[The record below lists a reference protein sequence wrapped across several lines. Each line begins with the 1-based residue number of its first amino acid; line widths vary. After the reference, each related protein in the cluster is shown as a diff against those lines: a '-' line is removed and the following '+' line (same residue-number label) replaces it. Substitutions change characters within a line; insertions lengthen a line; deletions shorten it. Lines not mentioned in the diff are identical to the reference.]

1 MPTFDMIA
9 GVLLIATFLGL
20 IYYCAKGGNL
30 MVGFIVMA
38 LIWVVIGRV
47 PLATALVDV
56 FQKPVENYGVTT
68 AVIIFG
74 SWFGRVLVDT
84 GIAGAIIKKTVELG
98 GARPM
103 ITTILLAWA
112 TTLIFTGAFGVGS
125 VMAIGVIMLPILFS
139 LGVPKKVAVASYTM
153 SIASGMYL
161 NLGYVKQIQ
170 ALFPSVPYDA
180 NYVKVALILTGIH
193 MLVIVAFILFSFK
206 TNKLTH
212 AWAASPQL
220 GTAAEPELGSW
231 VFLIPAIPIAL
242 IVGLNWQPIPA
253 LMAAMFVSFLLTKK
267 LRTYKDAVAI
277 IQQTLYDGIADVG
290 LLIGMLFAIVMF
302 AGAAAKVSPI
312 LGKIFGGLLPR
323 DPMMLAI
330 AFGVFAPLALF
341 RGPLMVFGS
350 GGATLAIL
358 LSLNIF
364 APKFLFALIM
374 IPPVAMVANTCPTQ
388 SWSMW
393 AINYS
398 KLPPQDYLKTGLVWS
413 WLLVLINEIV
423 AVSLFGL

>member
-1 MPTFDMIA
+1 
-9 GVLLIATFLGL
+9 V
-20 IYYCAKGGNL
+20 
-30 MVGFIVMA
+30 
-38 LIWVVIGRV
+38 
-47 PLATALVDV
+47 
-56 FQKPVENYGVTT
+56 
-68 AVIIFG
+68 
-74 SWFGRVLVDT
+74 
-84 GIAGAIIKKTVELG
+84 
-98 GARPM
+98 
-103 ITTILLAWA
+103 TTILLAWA
-112 TTLIFTGAFGVGS
+112 TTLIFTSAFGVGS

-139 LGVPKKVAVASYTM
+139 LGVPKRVAIASYTM

-180 NYVKVALILTGIH
+180 AYVKVALILTGIH
-193 MLVIVAFILFSFK
+193 MAVILAFIVFSFR
-206 TNKLTH
+206 NGQPVR
-212 AWAASPQL
+212 AWAASPQPGL
-220 GTAAEPELGSW
+220 AADAELGSW

-242 IVGLNWQPIPA
+242 IVGLKWQPIPS
-253 LMAAMFVSFLLTKK
+253 LMVAMLISMLLTKK
-267 LRTYKDAVAI
+267 LRSYKEAVAV
-277 IQQTLYDGIADVG
+277 IQQTLYDGVADVG

-312 LGKIFGGLLPR
+312 LGKIFGPVLPH
-323 DPMMLAI
+323 DPMILAI
-330 AFGVFAPLALF
+330 AFGLFAPLALF

-358 LSLNIF
+358 LSMNIF
-364 APKFLFALIM
+364 SPKFLFALIM

-413 WLLVLINEIV
+413 WLLMLINEVV
-423 AVSLFGL
+423 AVYLFS

>member
-1 MPTFDMIA
+1 MPTFELIA
-9 GVLLIATFLGL
+9 GILLITTFLGL

-30 MVGFIVMA
+30 MVGFLVMA
-38 LIWVVIGRV
+38 LAWVIIGQV
-47 PLATALVDV
+47 PLKTALVDV
-56 FQKPVENYGVTT
+56 FQKPVENYGVTI

-84 GIAGAIIKKTVELG
+84 GVAGAIIKKTVELG
-98 GARPM
+98 GSRPM
-103 ITTILLAWA
+103 ITTLLLAWA
-112 TTLIFTGAFGVGS
+112 TTLIFTSAFGVGS

-170 ALFPSVPYDA
+170 ALFPSVAYDA
-180 NYVKVALILTGIH
+180 AYVKVALILTGIH
-193 MLVIVAFILFSFK
+193 MLVIVAFIIFSFK
-206 TNKLTH
+206 TTKLTH
-212 AWAASPQL
+212 AWAASTQP
-220 GTAAEPELGSW
+220 AIADSDLGSW

-253 LMAAMFVSFLLTKK
+253 LMVAMFVALLLTRK
-267 LRTYKDAVAI
+267 LRTYKDAIAI

-312 LGKIFGGLLPR
+312 LGKIFGGLLPH

-330 AFGVFAPLALF
+330 AFGLFAPLALF

-364 APKFLFALIM
+364 SPKFLFALIM

-398 KLPPQDYLKTGLVWS
+398 KLAPQDYLKTGLFWS
-413 WLLVLINEIV
+413 WLLMIINEIV
-423 AVSLFGL
+423 AVALFS

>member
-1 MPTFDMIA
+1 MEYLTGI
-9 GVLLIATFLGL
+9 LLIVSFLGL

-30 MVGFIVMA
+30 LIGFLVMA
-38 LIWVVIGRV
+38 LLWVIIGRI
-47 PLATALVDV
+47 PLSTALVDV
-56 FQKPVENYGVTT
+56 FQKPVENYGVTVG
-68 AVIIFG
+68 VIIFG

-84 GIAGAIIKKTVELG
+84 GIAAAIIKKTVELG

-112 TTLIFTGAFGVGS
+112 TTLIFTSAFGVGS

-139 LGVPKKVAVASYTM
+139 LGVPKKVAIASYTM

-180 NYVKVALILTGIH
+180 AYVKVALILTAIH
-193 MLVIVAFILFSFK
+193 MLVIVAFILYSFK
-206 TNKLTH
+206 TNGLTH
-212 AWAASPQL
+212 AWAATPQPSVASE
-220 GTAAEPELGSW
+220 GELGSW

-242 IVGLNWQPIPA
+242 IVGLKWQPIPA
-253 LMAAMFVSFLLTKK
+253 LMVAMFASMLLTKK
-267 LRTYKDAVAI
+267 LRTYKDAVACV
-277 IQQTLYDGIADVG
+277 QQTLYDGIADVG

-302 AGAAAKVSPI
+302 AGAAAKVSPF
-312 LGKIFGGLLPR
+312 LGKIFGGILPH
-323 DPMMLAI
+323 DPLMLAI
-330 AFGVFAPLALF
+330 AFGIFAPLALF

-358 LSLNIF
+358 LGMNLFS
-364 APKFLFALIM
+364 PKFLFALIM

-398 KLPPQDYLKTGLVWS
+398 KLAPQDYLKTGLIWS
-413 WLLVLINEIV
+413 WILMLINEIV
-423 AVSLFGL
+423 AVSLFS

>member
-1 MPTFDMIA
+1 MDLLA
-9 GVLLIATFLGL
+9 GILLIVSFLCL

-30 MVGFIVMA
+30 IIGFIVMA
-38 LIWVVIGRV
+38 LLWVVIGRV
-47 PLATALVDV
+47 PVMTAVVDV
-56 FQKPVENYGVTT
+56 FEKPVENYGVTVG
-68 AVIIFG
+68 VIIFG

-84 GIAGAIIKKTVELG
+84 GIAGSIIKKTVELG

-112 TTLIFTGAFGVGS
+112 TTLIFTSAFGVGS

-139 LGVPKKVAVASYTM
+139 LGVPKRVAIASYTM

-180 NYVKVALILTGIH
+180 AYVQVALILTGIH
-193 MLVIVAFILFSFK
+193 MAVILAFILFSFR
-206 TNKLTH
+206 TGQPVR
-212 AWAASPQL
+212 AWAASPQPGL
-220 GTAAEPELGSW
+220 AADAELGSW

-242 IVGLNWQPIPA
+242 IVGLKWQPIPS
-253 LMAAMFVSFLLTKK
+253 LMVAMLVSMLLTKK
-267 LRTYKDAVAI
+267 LQSYKEAVTV
-277 IQQTLYDGIADVG
+277 IQQTLYDGVADVG

-312 LGKIFGGLLPR
+312 LGKIFGPVLPH
-323 DPMMLAI
+323 DPLILAV
-330 AFGVFAPLALF
+330 AFGLFAPLALF

-358 LSLNIF
+358 LSMNIF
-364 APKFLFALIM
+364 SPKFLFALIM

-398 KLPPQDYLKTGLVWS
+398 KLPPQDYLKTGLGWS
-413 WLLVLINEIV
+413 WLLMLINEVV
-423 AVSLFGL
+423 AVYLFS